1 MIRFLQKDN
10 RVVKAIFI
18 VIISV
23 ACITMVV
30 TLVPGV
36 FSDQAES
43 ADTYA
48 TIRGGGIL
56 GRYLGV
62 SSTEISTVRVQQTAT
77 QMLQRQHLP
86 DMAMPFVMERV
97 GQGLIQQA
105 VLLQEADRLGL
116 QVTNDDLRRFLH
128 TGMFGQVL
136 FPSGQYIGDARYAQL
151 IQDEFGISRQTFED
165 ELKQELEQNRL
176 RAFVTGGVTVSDSEI
191 RDSYKQQGT
200 KIKFQYAVLSA
211 DDLSKQINPTD
222 AELQAFFQQ
231 AAARY
236 SSAVPESRK
245 IQYMVVQ
252 QGQVPGGIPQLT
264 DSEVQ
269 QYYNQHQSDFRLED
283 QVKARHI
290 LIQVARGADAKTDAA
305 ARQKAED
312 LLKQIKGGANFA
324 DLAKKNSDDPGS
336 KETGGELGFLKHGT
350 TVPDFD
356 KALFSQSPG
365 QTEIVRTPEFGY
377 HILQVEEKQT
387 AHMRPLDEVKPLIV
401 STLTRQKEEQLEQN
415 FASQLSAEAQ
425 KNGLSKTADA
435 HHLEVVTTDYLQRS
449 GIIPGLAD
457 GSKVLAQTFAAKVGS
472 APQVASAGEGFA
484 VFQVVDSKAAHAP
497 TFDEYKTHL
506 LEDFRE
512 QQLPQLLA
520 SKTNELANR
529 AKAGNDLEKA
539 AKEIGAT
546 VKTSDLVTKDGQVP
560 DIGQLSSA
568 APQLFTL
575 GQGQVSSPINTGR
588 TGVVAKLIEKD
599 EPSADEITKNFD
611 RTREG
616 VINQR
621 RDELF
626 SVFTTNLVNRY
637 QKEKRI
643 RINVKSR
650 SPLQQD
656 LPS

>member
-546 VKTSDLVTKDGQVP
+546 VKTSDLVTKDGRVP

-599 EPSADEITKNFD
+599 EPSADEIAKNFD

>member
-1 MIRFLQKDN
+1 
-10 RVVKAIFI
+10 
-18 VIISV
+18 
-23 ACITMVV
+23 
-30 TLVPGV
+30 
-36 FSDQAES
+36 
-43 ADTYA
+43 
-48 TIRGGGIL
+48 
-56 GRYLGV
+56 
-62 SSTEISTVRVQQTAT
+62 
-77 QMLQRQHLP
+77 
-86 DMAMPFVMERV
+86 
-97 GQGLIQQA
+97 
-105 VLLQEADRLGL
+105 
-116 QVTNDDLRRFLH
+116 
-128 TGMFGQVL
+128 MFGQVL

-236 SSAVPESRK
+236 ASAVPESRK
-245 IQYMVVQ
+245 IQYLVVQ

-269 QYYNQHQSDFRLED
+269 QYYNQHQSDFRIED

-312 LLKQIKGGANFA
+312 LLKQIKGGADFA

-350 TVPDFD
+350 TVADFD
-356 KALFSQSPG
+356 KALFSQAPG

-377 HILQVEEKQT
+377 HILQVEEKQS

-497 TFDEYKTHL
+497 SFDEYKTHL

-512 QQLPQLLA
+512 QQLPQLWPA
-520 SKTNELANR
+520 R
-529 AKAGNDLEKA
+529 P
-539 AKEIGAT
+539 
-546 VKTSDLVTKDGQVP
+546 TSW
-560 DIGQLSSA
+560 
-568 APQLFTL
+568 
-575 GQGQVSSPINTGR
+575 R
-588 TGVVAKLIEKD
+588 TA
-599 EPSADEITKNFD
+599 
-611 RTREG
+611 RTRA
-616 VINQR
+616 
-621 RDELF
+621 
-626 SVFTTNLVNRY
+626 
-637 QKEKRI
+637 
-643 RINVKSR
+643 
-650 SPLQQD
+650 
-656 LPS
+656 